1 MADESLQLPSDQ
13 NIDFHIVTLF
23 ERLESIRKNK
33 HLGILSSS
41 ITKKVHMHA
50 EVRDI
55 KFWRFVIFFYLF
67 STDKKNIYLFTFAYI
82 NFYLI

>member
-1 MADESLQLPSDQ
+1 MADESLQLPSEQ

-55 KFWRFVIFFYLF
+55 KFWRFVIFYYFF
-67 STDKKNIYLFTFAYI
+67 
-82 NFYLI
+82 

>member
-1 MADESLQLPSDQ
+1 MADESLQLPSEQ

-55 KFWRFVIFFYLF
+55 KFWRFVIFFF
-67 STDKKNIYLFTFAYI
+67 KFF
-82 NFYLI
+82 